1 MALISKE
8 DIARWV
14 TSLPKE
20 EAHQWSAEIGIAE
33 QEMVVPLV
41 GPAYWQQL
49 KTEQAN
55 AQFTEPSLAIMQL
68 VTPAMAFYTA
78 YLALPSLLLLQP
90 EAERWNAKIAL
101 ERRNHYLSRARFYSQ
116 QVLQLVSEKPADY
129 PLVNPIMALLPKNF
143 PVFIPE

>member
-14 TSLPKE
+14 TSLPQVDGY
-20 EAHQWSAEIGIAE
+20 QWSAEIGITE

-55 AQFTEPSLAIMQL
+55 AQFTEPSLELMQFL
-68 VTPAMAFYTA
+68 TPAMAFYTA

-90 EAERWNAKIAL
+90 EAERWNAKIAQ
-101 ERRNHYLSRARFYSQ
+101 ERRNHYLSRARLYAQ
-116 QVLQLVSEKPADY
+116 QVLQLVGEKPEDY
-129 PLVNPIMALLPKNF
+129 PLVNPITALLPKNF
-143 PVFIPE
+143 PVFIPN

>member
-1 MALISKE
+1 MALIAKE
-8 DIARWV
+8 DITRWV
-14 TSLPKE
+14 TSLPNV
-20 EAHQWSAEIGIAE
+20 EAYQWSAEIGITE

-49 KTEQAN
+49 KTEQVN

-68 VTPAMAFYTA
+68 ITPAMAFYTA

-90 EAERWNAKIAL
+90 EAERWNAKITQ
-101 ERRNHYLSRARFYSQ
+101 ERKNHYLSRARFYAQ
-116 QVLQLVSEKPADY
+116 LVLQLVKDKPTDY
-129 PLVNPIMALLPKNF
+129 PLVNPITALLPKNF

>member
-8 DIARWV
+8 DITRWV
-14 TSLPKE
+14 TSLPTIEGYK
-20 EAHQWSAEIGIAE
+20 WSAEIGIME

-49 KTEQAN
+49 KTEQVN
-55 AQFTEPSLAIMQL
+55 AQFTEPSLELMQL
-68 VTPAMAFYTA
+68 LTPAMAFYTT

-90 EAERWNAKIAL
+90 EAERWNVKITQ
-101 ERRNHYLSRARFYSQ
+101 ERRNHYLSRSKFYAQ

-129 PLVNPIMALLPKNF
+129 PLVNPIKALLPKNF
-143 PVFIPE
+143 SVFIPN

>member
-14 TSLPKE
+14 TSLPIIE
-20 EAHQWSAEIGIAE
+20 GYQWSAEIGITE
-33 QEMVVPLV
+33 QELVVPLV

-68 VTPAMAFYTA
+68 LTPAMAFYTA

-90 EAERWNAKIAL
+90 EAERWNAKIAQ
-101 ERRNHYLSRARFYSQ
+101 ERRNHYLGRARFYAQ
-116 QVLQLVSEKPADY
+116 QVLQLVKDKPADY
-129 PLVNPIMALLPKNF
+129 PLVNPIAALLPKNF

>member
-14 TSLPKE
+14 TSLPQVE
-20 EAHQWSAEIGIAE
+20 GFQWSAEIGITE
-33 QEMVVPLV
+33 RELVVPLI

-90 EAERWNAKIAL
+90 EAERWNAKITQ
-101 ERRNHYLSRARFYSQ
+101 ERKNHYLSRARFYAQ
-116 QVLQLVSEKPADY
+116 LVLQLVMDKPADY
-129 PLVNPIMALLPKNF
+129 PLVNPIAALLPKNF
-143 PVFIPE
+143 PVFIPN

>member
-8 DIARWV
+8 DIASWV
-14 TSLPKE
+14 TILPQVEGYK
-20 EAHQWSAEIGIAE
+20 WSAEIGVTE
-33 QEMVVPLV
+33 QEMVVPLI

-90 EAERWNAKIAL
+90 EAERWNAKITQ
-101 ERRNHYLSRARFYSQ
+101 ERKNHYLSRARFYAQ
-116 QVLQLVSEKPADY
+116 QVLKLVKEKPADY
-129 PLVNPIMALLPKNF
+129 PLMNPITALLPKNF